1 MKNNEFCLEIDSISE
16 NEQFARTVVAA
27 YVVRLNPTVDELED
41 VKAAVSE
48 AVTNCVIHAYE
59 HTIGKIWVRGRV
71 EDNILVLEIEDKGR
85 GILDI
90 PKAMAPFYTSK
101 PEEERSGM
109 GFTFM
114 QSFVDEVQVESRGG
128 EGTKVVLKK
137 AFSTEEVPTA

>member
-1 MKNNEFCLEIDSISE
+1 
-16 NEQFARTVVAA
+16 
-27 YVVRLNPTVDELED
+27 VDELED

-59 HTIGKIWVRGRV
+59 HTIGKIWIRGKI
-71 EDNILVLEIEDKGR
+71 EDHTLILEIEDKGK
-85 GILDI
+85 GIMDI

-114 QSFVDEVQVESRGG
+114 QSFVDEVQVESRNG

-137 AFSTEEVPTA
+137 MFSTEKVSTA